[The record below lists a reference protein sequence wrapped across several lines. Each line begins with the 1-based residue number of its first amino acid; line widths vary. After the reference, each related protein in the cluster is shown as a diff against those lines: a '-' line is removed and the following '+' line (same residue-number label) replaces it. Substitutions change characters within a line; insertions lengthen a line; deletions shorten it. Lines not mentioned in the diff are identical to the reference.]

1 MMKSMRRVASGGG
14 KGWLW
19 AAALVAVLTC
29 TVVTH
34 AQNTPPRQGPP
45 AGVDVSNGFYEA
57 AGALAGATVAGV
69 RAVGRAVKD
78 LVTPGKPIAGLEALR
93 EGTVVV
99 VHYPAGSAPASVG
112 TDDSGDGPTIVEGIV
127 SRVERGR
134 KEITVRFGSR
144 TTETFQL
151 LDTGAGPAQ
160 GSASPPSDP
169 SAITIDFTDE
179 SGQRIARTFR
189 KRT

>member
-1 MMKSMRRVASGGG
+1 MKFMRRVASGGV
-14 KGWLW
+14 KRWLW

-34 AQNTPPRQGPP
+34 AQKAPPRQGTPT
-45 AGVDVSNGFYEA
+45 GVDVSNGFYEA
-57 AGALAGATVAGV
+57 AGALAGATVAGL

-78 LVTPGKPIAGLEALR
+78 LVTPGKPIAGFEALR

-99 VHYPAGSAPASVG
+99 VHYPAGSAPASLS
-112 TDDSGDGPTIVEGIV
+112 TDDSGDGPTLVEGIV
-127 SRVERGR
+127 SRVDSGR
-134 KEITVRFGSR
+134 KEITVRFDSR

-151 LDTGAGPAQ
+151 LDAGAGPAQ
-160 GSASPPSDP
+160 GSAPPPSDP
-169 SAITIDFTDE
+169 SAIRIDFTDE

-189 KRT
+189 KRA